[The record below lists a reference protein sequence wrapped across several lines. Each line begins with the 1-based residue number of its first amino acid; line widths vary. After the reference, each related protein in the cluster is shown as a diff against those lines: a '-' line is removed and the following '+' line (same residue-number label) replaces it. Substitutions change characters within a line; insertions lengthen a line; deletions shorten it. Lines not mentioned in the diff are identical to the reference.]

1 MIWEPKFKLG
11 LESLVRIVILIYNT
25 TILNSYFQN
34 SYFNSHLIAFLGDRK
49 DYYITGTYTPYNWA
63 KCKEGTYST
72 HSNFEAAKLKCNQ
85 DPKCAMVWE
94 RGSCQHGA
102 HFELCIG
109 EAAEF
114 TNCGNELNPPTIHLK
129 EGIF

>member
-25 TILNSYFQN
+25 TILLLN
-34 SYFNSHLIAFLGDRK
+34 SYFNSHLIAFLGDRRN
-49 DYYITGTYTPYNWA
+49 YYITGTYTPYNWA
-63 KCKEGTYST
+63 RCKDGTYST
-72 HSNFEAAKLKCNQ
+72 HSLLEEAKLKCSQ
-85 DPKCAMVWE
+85 DLKCAMVWE

-102 HFELCIG
+102 QFELCIG

-114 TNCGNELNPPTIHLK
+114 TSCGNELNPPTIHFK
-129 EGIF
+129 EGKFQTI

>member
-1 MIWEPKFKLG
+1 M
-11 LESLVRIVILIYNT
+11 ILIYNT
-25 TILNSYFQN
+25 TILLLYFQN

-63 KCKEGTYST
+63 RCKDGSYGSFSFLEV
-72 HSNFEAAKLKCNQ
+72 AKRECSQ
-85 DPKCAMVWE
+85 DPKCKMVWE

-102 HFELCIG
+102 KFELCIG

-114 TNCGNELNPPTIHLK
+114 TNCGNELNPPTIHFK
-129 EGIF
+129 EGKFKTI